1 MPESSSRAVQRPVAD
16 HAMMPA
22 LISLETYMI
31 SLEIL
36 TAEVQEYEGHEALF
50 DDDEM
55 PALVDPALVPRVA
68 SAESSALFRE
78 RLWAGMA
85 VIAMVGLGLVLEYR
99 T

>member
-55 PALVDPALVPRVA
+55 PALVDPALVPRVT